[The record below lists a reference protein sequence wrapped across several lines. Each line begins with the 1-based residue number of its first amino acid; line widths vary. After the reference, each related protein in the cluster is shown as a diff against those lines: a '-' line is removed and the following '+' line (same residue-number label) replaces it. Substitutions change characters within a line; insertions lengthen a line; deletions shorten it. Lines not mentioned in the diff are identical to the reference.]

1 MTENYV
7 LADGFEIP
15 KIGFGTYKLNGS
27 HGTRIIEQALSTGY
41 RLIDSAFNYENEG
54 AVGQAIR
61 NSSVPRDQITVTSK
75 LPGRHHNYKEAI
87 LTIEESVLRTGL
99 DYIDLYLIHWPNP
112 IQDKYVEAWNALI
125 DAQKFGLIRSI
136 GVSNFLPEHIE
147 RLEKET
153 GILPVINQIEMHPNF
168 NQKDQIDFD
177 ASKNI
182 ITEAW
187 SPLGRAS
194 EILNHP
200 IIGGIADRYNK
211 TIPQVI
217 LRWQIQQGVVPIPK
231 ASNIIRQ
238 KNNLDVFSFY
248 LTDEDMGIINQLT
261 KVEGRL
267 QNQDPAEYEEF

>member
-1 MTENYV
+1 M
-7 LADGFEIP
+7 
-15 KIGFGTYKLNGS
+15 
-27 HGTRIIEQALSTGY
+27 
-41 RLIDSAFNYENEG
+41 
-54 AVGQAIR
+54 
-61 NSSVPRDQITVTSK
+61 
-75 LPGRHHNYKEAI
+75 
-87 LTIEESVLRTGL
+87 
-99 DYIDLYLIHWPNP
+99 
-112 IQDKYVEAWNALI
+112 
-125 DAQKFGLIRSI
+125 
-136 GVSNFLPEHIE
+136 
-147 RLEKET
+147 EKET

-168 NQKDQIDFD
+168 NQKDQIAFD

>member
-1 MTENYV
+1 M
-7 LADGFEIP
+7 
-15 KIGFGTYKLNGS
+15 
-27 HGTRIIEQALSTGY
+27 Q
-41 RLIDSAFNYENEG
+41 
-54 AVGQAIR
+54 
-61 NSSVPRDQITVTSK
+61 
-75 LPGRHHNYKEAI
+75 
-87 LTIEESVLRTGL
+87 
-99 DYIDLYLIHWPNP
+99 
-112 IQDKYVEAWNALI
+112 LI

-153 GILPVINQIEMHPNF
+153 GILPVIKQIEMHPNF
-168 NQKDQIDFD
+168 NQKDQIAFD

-187 SPLGRAS
+187 SPLGLAS

-200 IIGGIADRYNK
+200 IIDGIADRYNK

>member
-1 MTENYV
+1 M
-7 LADGFEIP
+7 
-15 KIGFGTYKLNGS
+15 
-27 HGTRIIEQALSTGY
+27 
-41 RLIDSAFNYENEG
+41 
-54 AVGQAIR
+54 
-61 NSSVPRDQITVTSK
+61 TSK

-168 NQKDQIDFD
+168 NQKDQIAFD

-267 QNQDPAEYEEF
+267 QNQDPAKYEEF

>member
-1 MTENYV
+1 M
-7 LADGFEIP
+7 
-15 KIGFGTYKLNGS
+15 
-27 HGTRIIEQALSTGY
+27 
-41 RLIDSAFNYENEG
+41 
-54 AVGQAIR
+54 
-61 NSSVPRDQITVTSK
+61 TSK

-112 IQDKYVEAWNALI
+112 IQDKYIEAWNALI

-168 NQKDQIDFD
+168 NQKDQIAFD

-217 LRWQIQQGVVPIPK
+217 LRWQIQQGVIPIPK

-267 QNQDPAEYEEF
+267 QNQDPSEYEEF